1 MMGEKKHKSGFVNI
15 IGYPNA
21 GKSTLVNQLMGMKLN
36 IVSPKAQT
44 TRHRI
49 LAIDNGEDYQIVY
62 SDTPGLL
69 KPAYE
74 LHKAMQFYIEQA
86 LEDADIFILLIDLT
100 KDVDWEPVV
109 LEKIKNTGVS
119 VILTFN
125 KYDLVKEE
133 DVEKSIKKW
142 TGIFPDASYVVVSA
156 LNGYMTDVLKT
167 IILQKLPEGPEYFP
181 KNENDISDKNLR
193 YFVSEIIREKI
204 FLLCREEL
212 PYSVEVY
219 VEQYKEN
226 PEMDHI
232 YAVIVVE
239 RESQKPMIIGKQGR
253 MLKEIGTLARKDIE
267 ELIGKKVFLSLHVKV
282 DKNWRKD
289 KNKLKKYGY
298 LIQDERNSGHSR
310 KA

>member
-1 MMGEKKHKSGFVNI
+1 MYRKSF
-15 IGYPNA
+15 A
-21 GKSTLVNQLMGMKLN
+21 K
-36 IVSPKAQT
+36 
-44 TRHRI
+44 
-49 LAIDNGEDYQIVY
+49 
-62 SDTPGLL
+62 
-69 KPAYE
+69 
-74 LHKAMQFYIEQA
+74 
-86 LEDADIFILLIDLT
+86 
-100 KDVDWEPVV
+100 
-109 LEKIKNTGVS
+109 
-119 VILTFN
+119 
-125 KYDLVKEE
+125 
-133 DVEKSIKKW
+133 
-142 TGIFPDASYVVVSA
+142 
-156 LNGYMTDVLKT
+156 
-167 IILQKLPEGPEYFP
+167 
-181 KNENDISDKNLR
+181 
-193 YFVSEIIREKI
+193 KI